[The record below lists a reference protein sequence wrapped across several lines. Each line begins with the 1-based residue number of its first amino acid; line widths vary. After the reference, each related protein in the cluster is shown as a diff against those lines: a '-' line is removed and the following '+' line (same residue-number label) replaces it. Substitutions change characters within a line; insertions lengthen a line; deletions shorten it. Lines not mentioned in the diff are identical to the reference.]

1 MTAVAPRVPGE
12 DRREEIARVAVALFA
27 ERGFD
32 GASMSELAE
41 RLSLSK
47 AGIYHYF
54 PTKESILYE
63 ALRDYAV
70 RLVATVEAA
79 DDPMAAPEA
88 RLHAVVLALLEL
100 YRDADALHKVQ
111 VNDLARLPALE
122 QEEIRARERKVVRRV
137 QGIVAALAPQLTAPE
152 VSAAAMSIFG
162 ILNWHARWFHEG
174 EGRLTLVEY
183 AAFVTRLVTGGL
195 CNLRGEP

>member
-88 RLHAVVLALLEL
+88 RLHAVVLALL
-100 YRDADALHKVQ
+100 K
-111 VNDLARLPALE
+111 
-122 QEEIRARERKVVRRV
+122 ER
-137 QGIVAALAPQLTAPE
+137 
-152 VSAAAMSIFG
+152 
-162 ILNWHARWFHEG
+162 
-174 EGRLTLVEY
+174 
-183 AAFVTRLVTGGL
+183 
-195 CNLRGEP
+195 

>member
-137 QGIVAALAPQLTAPE
+137 QAIVAALAPQLTAPE

-162 ILNWHARWFHEG
+162 
-174 EGRLTLVEY
+174 
-183 AAFVTRLVTGGL
+183 
-195 CNLRGEP
+195 